1 MTTQRYLS
9 SHRSIRIRHLRL
21 FALGLAGTTLT
32 ACSWVGVIATEGPL
46 LLTER
51 RGLQSFTLS
60 SELPAQFGLS
70 VTAWYGPV
78 DENQLNCQVTNLH
91 NNKSQARELG
101 KGFDIPI
108 NTTAAS
114 TSRKIPLTY
123 YVGACEL
130 RLGKVEMEIDGR
142 YGEQRWQQTY
152 ADAIFY
158 IHKRAPEDEQ
168 GFDKNGT
175 RQVDTQCTWLFQQS
189 KAKSRLG
196 EISKLLTCRGAG
208 ANLQYDQLAGKTVK
222 LAIEVNPEE
231 EPYRD
236 DTWIKFPSGWKPCL
250 PKEGGWQRCQKPPVF
265 KTFQMNG
272 QTCTVYPGCTE

>member
-1 MTTQRYLS
+1 V
-9 SHRSIRIRHLRL
+9 
-21 FALGLAGTTLT
+21 LAK
-32 ACSWVGVIATEGPL
+32 EGPL

-78 DENQLNCQVTNLH
+78 DENRLNCQVTNLQ
-91 NNKSQARELG
+91 NNKSQARVLG

-130 RLGKVEMEIDGR
+130 RLGKVEMGIDGR
-142 YGEQRWQQTY
+142 YGEKPRQKTY

-158 IHKRAPEDEQ
+158 IHKSVPEDEQ

-175 RQVDTQCTWLFQQS
+175 RQIDAQCTWLFQES
-189 KAKSRLG
+189 KLHL
-196 EISKLLTCRGAG
+196 ELTKLLTCKGAG

-222 LAIEVNPEE
+222 LAIEVHPEE

>member
-1 MTTQRYLS
+1 
-9 SHRSIRIRHLRL
+9 LRL

-51 RGLQSFTLS
+51 SGLQSFTLS

-78 DENQLNCQVTNLH
+78 DESRLNCQVTNLY
-91 NNKSQARELG
+91 NNKPQARELG

-130 RLGKVEMEIDGR
+130 RLGKVKMDIDGR
-142 YGEQRWQQTY
+142 YGEQRWQKTY
-152 ADAIFY
+152 ADANFY
-158 IHKRAPEDEQ
+158 VHEQVPEGEA
-168 GFDKNGT
+168 GFHKNGT
-175 RQVDTQCTWLFQQS
+175 RQVDAQCTWLFQQS

-196 EISKLLTCRGAG
+196 EISKLLTCKGAG

-231 EPYRD
+231 KPYRD
-236 DTWIKFPSGWKPCL
+236 DTWIKLPSGWRPCL